1 MDISS
6 IINRG
11 INIILKPKE
20 VFNQIKTEQIT
31 KEQLIIYLGIFALP
45 GLIGY
50 IVGYGV
56 VGISYS
62 VYIGQASYKVPIAW
76 AVGFGILYYIT
87 TIIGIIIFGYIVNM
101 LAPSFK
107 SKQNLMQAMKLVVFS
122 ATPALLAGIFNIYPP
137 LTLLIFLAALYGL
150 YMLYIGI
157 PIFMET
163 PNDQHIVY
171 LIVSI
176 VAYFVIIF
184 IISWVVSSIMWAG
197 LGGYPGTVWF

>member
-11 INIILKPKE
+11 INVILKPKE

-50 IVGYGV
+50 IIGYGV

-62 VYIGQASYKVPIAW
+62 VYLAHHSYKVPVAW
-76 AVGFGILYYIT
+76 AVGFGILYYIM

-101 LAPSFK
+101 LAPNFK

-137 LTLLIFLAALYGL
+137 IALLIFLASLYGL
-150 YMLYIGI
+150 YLLYIGI

-171 LIVSI
+171 LVVSI
-176 VAYFVIIF
+176 IAYFVIIF
-184 IISWVVSSIMWAG
+184 IISWVVSAIMWAG
-197 LGGYPGTVWF
+197 LGGYPGTF